1 LRVGAKDRAVSV
13 FALSMITTRRLRA
26 VGFLAALMMPLGA
39 AVHVFWEIAAVGVT
53 ADFAGRHSYLLGL
66 LTLSIVILV
75 TLAARGGSTH
85 DRRRS
90 LTLLIADL
98 PKRGRGPEFAA
109 LAVGLQIGFAAL
121 TLALEGTAFT
131 PLGSLGSLACAVLA
145 AILGALLLD
154 AGAAPLV
161 AIAAALTHYIDR
173 DRSTRC
179 AVRVARRY
187 FALPH
192 LPRARAYALFVPN
205 RPPPNTAP
213 ISA

>member
-1 LRVGAKDRAVSV
+1 
-13 FALSMITTRRLRA
+13 MMTTRRLRA
-26 VGFLAALMMPLGA
+26 VGLLAALMMPLGA
-39 AVHVFWEIAAVGVT
+39 AVHVFWEIVGVGVT
-53 ADFAGRHSYLLGL
+53 ADFAARHSYLLGL
-66 LTLSIVILV
+66 LALSIVLLIA
-75 TLAARGGSTH
+75 LAARGGSTH
-85 DRRRS
+85 DRRRT

-98 PKRGRGPEFAA
+98 PRRGRGPEFAA

-121 TLALEGTAFT
+121 TLTLEGTALT
-131 PLGSLGSLACAVLA
+131 PLGSLGSLVSAVLA

-161 AIAAALTHYIDR
+161 AIASALTHYIDR

-187 FALPH
+187 FAIPH
-192 LPRARAYALFVPN
+192 LPRARIYALFVPN
-205 RPPPNTAP
+205 RPPPNTTP